1 MIFDTLAD
9 YSAIAGVGVVAIDD
23 NGNILFST
31 REYDSTRSALSY
43 MADVFDVKE
52 QCNISMIHSCYQASR
67 FGGRYIF
74 VCPRGLL
81 FFASPVVRD
90 NKRVLTIIGGP
101 ILMTGGDD
109 YLEFD
114 VKRRVKLFDADA
126 VREVITS
133 IPVADSERIAKCS
146 EQLLVNAAYISDST
160 FLSYDTGSMSD
171 RFDEFIA
178 SYSDRNNGLIDRDML
193 ADEQKL
199 IEALTKHDEPP
210 ARALLNDILG
220 QIIFHSGKNLELVKS
235 RILELIILLSRAA
248 IRDGAD
254 PDKLAVQKQK
264 ISYEINSIDSI
275 NEIVI
280 WLNDVLDQFTNLI
293 FKNPHTNKA
302 EMVKR
307 SMSYI
312 KKNYDKKLTL
322 EDIAKYVHI
331 SPSYMSK
338 LFKDETGFSF
348 KGYLNMV
355 RIEES
360 KALLQNSDVNMMN
373 VASLVG
379 FEDQSYFTKV
389 FKKYTNLLPNQYR
402 SMKYSEGK
410 NE

>member
-1 MIFDTLAD
+1 MRFDTLAD
-9 YSAIAGVGVVAIDD
+9 YSAMSGVGVVAIDD
-23 NGNILFST
+23 DGTILFST
-31 REYDSTRSALSY
+31 KEYDSTKNTLGF
-43 MADVFDVKE
+43 MAELFDVQE
-52 QCNISMIHSCYQASR
+52 QCKISMIHSCYQASR
-67 FGGRYIF
+67 YGGRYIF
-74 VCPRGLL
+74 VCPRGFL

-90 NKRVLTIIGGP
+90 SKRVLSIIGGP
-101 ILMTGGDD
+101 VLMTGYDD
-109 YLEFD
+109 YIEFD
-114 VKRRVKLFDADA
+114 VKKRVKNFDIN
-126 VREVITS
+126 EIKEILSS
-133 IPVADSERIAKCS
+133 IPVADSEKIATFS

-171 RFDEFIA
+171 RFDEYVA
-178 SYSDRNNGLIDRDML
+178 SYSDMNSELVDREML
-193 ADEQKL
+193 EDEQKL
-199 IEALTKHDEPP
+199 IEALSLHDEPP

-254 PDKLAVQKQK
+254 PDKLTIQKQR
-264 ISYEINSIDSI
+264 ITYEINNIESI

-302 EMVKR
+302 ELVKS

-312 KKNYDKKLTL
+312 KKNYDKRLTL
-322 EDIAKYVHI
+322 EDVARYVHI

-338 LFKDETGFSF
+338 LFKEETGFSF

-360 KALLQNSDVNMMN
+360 KLLLQNSDVNMMN
-373 VASLVG
+373 IASLVG

-389 FKKYTNLLPNQYR
+389 FKKYTDLLPNQYR
-402 SMKYSEGK
+402 SMKHSEK
-410 NE
+410 NTR